1 MKYFLLKNQND
12 IIALKREIKNKRLK
26 WDLPNPT
33 SYIKIIGK
41 AGYIIG
47 INDYKEVSDYGNF
60 DLLPEVELHRFLH
73 NKLRI

>member
-26 WDLPNPT
+26 WDSPYST